1 MITDE
6 QFKKY
11 IDQMSDAYED
21 LKDHACAT
29 MDQITDVMDHYEK
42 LAKFRDIACIALRE
56 SHTTKNFDQN

>member
-6 QFKKY
+6 KFKDY
-11 IDQMSDAYED
+11 INQINDAYED

-29 MDQITDVMDHYEK
+29 MGANDMMDHYEK
-42 LAKFRDIACIALRE
+42 LANLRDICCAALRE

>member
-1 MITDE
+1 MISEE

-11 IDQMSDAYED
+11 IGQISDAYED
-21 LKDHACAT
+21 LKSHACQT
-29 MDQITDVMDHYEK
+29 MGVNDMMDHYEK